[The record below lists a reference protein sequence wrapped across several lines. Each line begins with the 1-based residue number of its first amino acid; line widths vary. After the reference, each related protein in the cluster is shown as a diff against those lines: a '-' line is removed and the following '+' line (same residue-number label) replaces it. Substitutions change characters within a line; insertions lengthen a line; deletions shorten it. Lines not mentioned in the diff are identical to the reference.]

1 MQIAEL
7 IPTRKQF
14 FSLEFFPPKER
25 ETWPRFFA
33 EVEKLKAVNPLFVSV
48 TYGAGGGTQA
58 NTLDVVTHLK
68 RELDLEPMAHLTCV
82 GASSSALRGF
92 LEAISRAG
100 IDNVLALR
108 GDPPK
113 NNPDFRFEGQEFQ
126 HASDLVRFIR
136 TEFPAMGIG
145 VAGIPTMHPESA
157 TLEDDLKWL
166 KHKVDAGGQFVVSQ
180 LFFEN
185 ELFLTYVKRLRE
197 RGVLVPVLPGVMPIL
212 SMKSA
217 EFIAALNGRAVF
229 GGFYEELGR
238 AFAAGGDEAVRELG
252 LARAVAQV
260 QGLLDAGVAG
270 VHLYTLN
277 RAEACLEIVDKIT
290 FP

>member
-7 IPTRKQF
+7 IPTRKPF

-25 ETWPRFFA
+25 ETWPKFFA
-33 EVEKLKAVNPLFVSV
+33 EVEKLKAVDPLFVSV

-58 NTLDVVTHLK
+58 NTLDVVTHLR
-68 RELDLEPMAHLTCV
+68 REMALEPMAHLTCV
-82 GASSSALRGF
+82 SASSAGLREFLAAL
-92 LEAISRAG
+92 AKADIQ
-100 IDNVLALR
+100 NVLALR

-113 NNPDFRFEGQEFQ
+113 NRPDFRFEGQEFQ

-136 TEFPAMGIG
+136 SEFPAMGIG

-185 ELFLTYVKRLRE
+185 ALFLDYVARLRE
-197 RGVLVPVLPGVMPIL
+197 RGVMVPIVPGVMPVMG
-212 SMKSA
+212 MKSA
-217 EFIAALNGRAVF
+217 EFIATLNGRAVF
-229 GGFYEELGR
+229 GGFYEELER
-238 AFAAGGDEAVRELG
+238 AFAKGGDDAVRELG
-252 LARAVAQV
+252 IARATQQV
-260 QGLLDAGVAG
+260 QGLIDAGVPG

-277 RAEACLEIVDKIT
+277 RADACLAIVNNIT
-290 FP
+290 LR

>member
-7 IPTRKQF
+7 IPTRKPF

-82 GASSSALRGF
+82 GASSAALRGF

-157 TLEDDLKWL
+157 SLDDDLKWVR
-166 KHKVDAGGQFVVSQ
+166 HKVDAGGQFVVSQ

-197 RGVLVPVLPGVMPIL
+197 RGVTVPVLPGVMPIL

-217 EFIAALNGRAVF
+217 EFIATLNGRAVF
-229 GGFYEELGR
+229 GGFYEELER
-238 AFAAGGDEAVRELG
+238 AFAAGGDEAVRALG

-260 QGLLDAGVAG
+260 QGLIDAGVPG

-277 RAEACLEIVDKIT
+277 RAEACLAIVDKIT

>member
-7 IPTRKQF
+7 IPTRRPF
-14 FSLEFFPPKER
+14 LSLEFFPPKER
-25 ETWPRFFA
+25 DTWPKFFA
-33 EVEKLKAVNPLFVSV
+33 EVEKLKALDPLFVSV

-68 RELDLEPMAHLTCV
+68 REMGLTPMAHLTCV
-82 GASSSALRGF
+82 GASSAALREF
-92 LEAISRAG
+92 LAALAQAG
-100 IDNVLALR
+100 IENVLALR

-136 TEFPAMGIG
+136 ANFPAMGIG

-157 TLEDDLKWL
+157 TLDDDLKWL

-185 ELFLTYVKRLRE
+185 ELFLKYLARLRE
-197 RGVLVPVLPGVMPIL
+197 RGVTVPVLPGVMPIM

-217 EFIAALNGRAVF
+217 EFIATLNGRAVF
-229 GGFYEELGR
+229 GGFYEELER
-238 AFAAGGDEAVRELG
+238 AFAAGGDDAVRELG
-252 LARAVAQV
+252 IQRATAQV
-260 QGLLDAGVAG
+260 QGLIDAGVPG

-277 RAEACLEIVDKIT
+277 RAEACLSIVNNIT
-290 FP
+290 LR